1 MTDYA
6 NIFLTPSVI
15 ILDLTFFIL
24 QTSIMKSERTSI
36 TLFAHRTLCLLIGLI
51 FVLPALAQDGQG
63 WWKKLG
69 NNRLDSLMQEA
80 FIHNLD
86 LQTAQDRI
94 LSARSAYRASLGA
107 MAPQL
112 SIQTGWIREKN
123 SGHLSSRVTPSTF
136 ESYYSGLIKGSLTVD
151 IFGQLR
157 KASEVRRAAYRA
169 QIVERETVMLTLSKE
184 VAATYMNLC
193 STQWLIK
200 VLSANIDRQQEIV
213 QITQARYDA
222 GLVSQLDVAQAQT
235 TLSSTKADI
244 TQYKSQAT
252 AYVAQLAVLLAT
264 EPQALKQQ
272 LEGSNDLPDVQL
284 LLPDSIPIEM
294 LRLRPDL
301 RQAEWLIDEAAAA
314 LGANRKEWLPTFLI
328 NGYIG
333 LMSHH
338 LNDLLHARSWSW
350 QVEPVMQWTL
360 FNGGQRVENIR
371 QARYALQEQV
381 NNYNLLMFTAM
392 QQVETSAMAYEQ
404 SQHQVLALYETVKHA
419 ENSLLLSS
427 DLYKMGLTS
436 FINVVQ
442 AQQSVL
448 QYQTSLVSARNNA
461 VQNLITLLVALSPGS
476 SSEE

>member
-1 MTDYA
+1 
-6 NIFLTPSVI
+6 
-15 ILDLTFFIL
+15 
-24 QTSIMKSERTSI
+24 MKSERTSI
-36 TLFAHRTLCLLIGLI
+36 TLFAHRTIGLLIGLI
-51 FVLPALAQDGQG
+51 FVLPAVAQNGQG

-69 NNRLDSLMQEA
+69 SNRLDSLMQEA

-123 SGHLSSRVTPSTF
+123 SGHLTSHVTPSTF

-157 KASEVRRAAYRA
+157 KASEARRAAYKA

-184 VAATYMNLC
+184 VASAYMNLC
-193 STQWLIK
+193 STQRLIK
-200 VLSANIDRQQEIV
+200 VIGANINRQQEIV
-213 QITQARYDA
+213 RITQARYEA

-264 EPQALKQQ
+264 EPQALNQQ
-272 LEGSNDLPDVQL
+272 LEGGNELADVQL
-284 LLPDSIPIEM
+284 LLPDSIPIEV

-338 LNDLLHARSWSW
+338 LNDLLHNRSWSW

-360 FNGGQRVENIR
+360 FSGGQRVENIR

-404 SQHQVLALYETVKHA
+404 SQHQVQALYEAVEHA

-461 VQNLITLLVALSPGS
+461 IQNLITLLVALSPGS
-476 SSEE
+476 YSGE